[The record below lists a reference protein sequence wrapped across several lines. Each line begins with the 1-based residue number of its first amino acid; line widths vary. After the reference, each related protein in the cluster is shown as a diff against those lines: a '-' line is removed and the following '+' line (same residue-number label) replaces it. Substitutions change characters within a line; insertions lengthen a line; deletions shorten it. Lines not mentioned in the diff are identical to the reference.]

1 MAISPVSDIVKDVV
15 DAAEPQAVAAARA
28 RLAQSAVPASAESFE
43 TVAANLDVKPAA
55 DAVARPA
62 QELDPT
68 QKFEAMVL
76 GTFMETLLPDDTESA
91 YGGGMAGGMW
101 KSLLAQKL
109 GTELAQRGGIGI
121 ADRLLKDHYTADG
134 KTVPVGERSATS
146 DQAKAGE
153 AMLSASLVSELQ
165 RKAMSTLQAPAPQP
179 ASGR

>member
-28 RLAQSAVPASAESFE
+28 RLAGGAAAPAESFG
-43 TVAANLDVKPAA
+43 TVAANLDVKPAG
-55 DAVARPA
+55 DPVARPA
-62 QELDPT
+62 QDLDPT

-76 GTFMETLLPDDTESA
+76 GTFMETLLPKDTESA

-121 ADRLLKDHYTADG
+121 ASRMLKDHYTADG
-134 KTVPVGERSATS
+134 KTVPVGERTEAP

-153 AMLSASLVSELQ
+153 AMLSATLVSELQ
-165 RKAMSTLQAPAPQP
+165 RKAIGALQSPLPKP
-179 ASGR
+179 ASGL